1 MDFNIPHP
9 FSTFRSDDAYNGEF
23 NGATGWIMQSDVD
36 RKKLT
41 DGFKQAI
48 DEGYDINNENI
59 QNIIFEQLNCNLS
72 DLTTFDLN
80 KLKNDIE
87 KYYKEVHKSLF

>member
-1 MDFNIPHP
+1 MDFDILHP

-41 DGFKQAI
+41 NSFKQAI

-72 DLTTFDLN
+72 DLTPFDLN

>member
-1 MDFNIPHP
+1 MGFDILHP

-41 DGFKQAI
+41 NGFKQAI
-48 DEGYDINNENI
+48 NEGYDINNENI

-72 DLTTFDLN
+72 DLTLFDLN

>member
-1 MDFNIPHP
+1 MGFDILHP
-9 FSTFRSDDAYNGEF
+9 FSTFRGDDAYNEEF

-36 RKKLT
+36 RQKLT
-41 DGFKQAI
+41 NGFKQAI
-48 DEGYDINNENI
+48 DEGYDINDETI
-59 QNIIFEQLNCNLS
+59 QNIIFEQLNCNPS
-72 DLTTFDLN
+72 DLTFCDLE

>member
-1 MDFNIPHP
+1 MAFDIFHP
-9 FSTFRSDDAYNGEF
+9 FSTFRSDDAYSGKLNGV
-23 NGATGWIMQSDVD
+23 TGWIVQSDVY

-48 DEGYDINNENI
+48 DEGYDINDEDI
-59 QNIIFEQLNCNLS
+59 QNIIFEQLNCNPS
-72 DLTTFDLN
+72 DLTFFDLN

>member
-1 MDFNIPHP
+1 
-9 FSTFRSDDAYNGEF
+9 
-23 NGATGWIMQSDVD
+23 MQSDVD

-41 DGFKQAI
+41 NGFKQAI

-59 QNIIFEQLNCNLS
+59 HNIIFEQLNCNLS
-72 DLTTFDLN
+72 DLTPFDLN

>member
-1 MDFNIPHP
+1 MDFDILHP

-59 QNIIFEQLNCNLS
+59 QNIIFIFFFCNLS
-72 DLTTFDLN
+72 DLTPFDLN

>member
-1 MDFNIPHP
+1 MDFDILHP

-23 NGATGWIMQSDVD
+23 NGVTGWIMQSDVD

-41 DGFKQAI
+41 NGFKQAI
-48 DEGYDINNENI
+48 DKGYDINNENI
-59 QNIIFEQLNCNLS
+59 QNIIFEQLNCNPS
-72 DLTTFDLN
+72 DLTPFDLN
-80 KLKNDIE
+80 KLKKDIE